1 MCLKYFPILQSWQK
15 KIRRTKWWAYGGFPF
30 LLGLFLQILIQNPDW
45 VPTSVRGRKWLGSL
59 RETPRKSSRGPAGY
73 LRFKSRLA
81 HQRDSLKT
89 VSFFVSP
96 SWPKPVHK
104 PFVNEKRVFS
114 ILLSPALVFASVC
127 KYCHLFC
134 RCTVGLDT
142 PEKSLAVP
150 YSKLYLRNLQ
160 RYFTVT
166 ITSSSVHRPSY
177 I

>member
-45 VPTSVRGRKWLGSL
+45 VPTSVRGRKGLGSFS
-59 RETPRKSSRGPAGY
+59 ETPRKSSASQAGC

-81 HQRDSLKT
+81 HQRDSRKT
-89 VSFFVSP
+89 VSFFVST
-96 SWPKPVHK
+96 SWQKPMRK
-104 PFVNEKRVFS
+104 PFVDEKRVFS
-114 ILLSPALVFASVC
+114 ILFSPSLIDASIC

-134 RCTVGLDT
+134 RCAVGLDDF
-142 PEKSLAVP
+142 EKSLVLP
-150 YSKLYLRNLQ
+150 YAKLSLQNLQ